1 MARILIADTLAKQ
14 GIEMLSQEHE
24 VEVKTGLSEDDLVQ
38 AVAGVQALVVRSQT
52 QVTERVIAA
61 ATNLEVIGR
70 AGVGVDNIDVPAATK
85 HGVIVVNAPLA
96 NTLSTAEHAF
106 GLMLAVARSIPQGH
120 ASLQAGRW
128 DRNKYMGVELAGK
141 TLGIVGLGRIGTE
154 VANRARA
161 FQMRV
166 VAYDPFVSPERAT
179 ALGVEMMELDDVL
192 AESDFVTLHAL
203 LHEGTRNLINA
214 ERLAKAKPGIRI
226 INAARGALIDEQAL
240 SDAVA
245 SGQVGGAGIDVF
257 STEPAVGNILTTSD
271 KIVVTPHL
279 AASTNEAQDRAAIDT
294 AEQVLDVLAGRSAR
308 FAVNA
313 PLVDPEEM
321 AIIGPY
327 LDAADLAARL
337 VSQLADGP
345 VQEVR
350 VELLGEIGTHEA
362 GPLRTAVI
370 GGLLARMS
378 DAKVTVVNADQLAEQ
393 AGLRIEIESGPA
405 REPYASLVVVQA
417 VRADDV
423 RTVAATHNGS
433 EVRVVGVDN
442 YEVDLA
448 PRAAE
453 HVLMVENVD
462 RPGMIGRVGSMLGQR
477 TVNISY
483 MTVAA
488 GEGDRALM
496 VLGTDRALSD
506 EELAELS
513 GVENVFGAR
522 QLDLS

>member
-1 MARILIADTLAKQ
+1 MARVLIADTLAKQ
-14 GIEMLSQEHE
+14 GIEMLSKEHD
-24 VEVKTGLSEDDLVQ
+24 VEVKTGLSEDALIE

-61 ATNLEVIGR
+61 ATSLEVIGR
-70 AGVGVDNIDVPAATK
+70 AGVGVDNIDVEAATR

-106 GLMLAVARSIPQGH
+106 GLMLATARNIPQGH

-141 TLGIVGLGRIGTE
+141 TLGVVGLGRIGTE

-161 FQMRV
+161 FQMRI
-166 VAYDPFVSPERAT
+166 VAYDPFVSPERAAT
-179 ALGVEMMELDDVL
+179 LGVELMDLDGVL

-240 SDAVA
+240 FDAVE
-245 SGQVGGAGIDVF
+245 SGQVAGAGLDVF
-257 STEPAVGNILTTSD
+257 SEEPAVGNILTTSD

-279 AASTNEAQDRAAIDT
+279 AASTGEAQDRAAVDT

-313 PLVDPEEM
+313 PLVDPETM

-327 LDAADLAARL
+327 LDAADLAGRL
-337 VSQLADGP
+337 AAQLAGGP
-345 VQEVR
+345 VQQVR
-350 VELLGEIGTHEA
+350 VQLLGEIGTHEP

-370 GGLLARMS
+370 GGLLARVS

-393 AGLRIEIESGPA
+393 AGLRLEIESGPA
-405 REPYASLVVVQA
+405 RDPYTSLVVVQA
-417 VRADDV
+417 AMADGVRS
-423 RTVAATHNGS
+423 VAATHTSNG
-433 EVRVVGVDN
+433 VRVVGIDDYTVEISPN
-442 YEVDLA
+442 AA
-448 PRAAE
+448 PHA
-453 HVLMVENVD
+453 VMVENVD
-462 RPGMIGRVGSMLGQR
+462 RPGMIGRVGGLLGGNN
-477 TVNISY
+477 VNIAY
-483 MTVAA
+483 MSVGA
-488 GEGDRALM
+488 GNGERALM
-496 VLGTDRALSD
+496 VLGTDR
-506 EELAELS
+506 ELNEQEIGELTAF
-513 GVENVFGAR
+513 ENVFSAR
-522 QLDLS
+522 QLDLE